1 MPQLLVSWATAGG
14 GGAGRWK
21 ALGGWGKVLP
31 RAFSP
36 ILTMLS
42 GSRTWRVKIG
52 LKWKGGLPWP
62 EGCGGV

>member
-36 ILTMLS
+36 ILTMFL
-42 GSRTWRVKIG
+42 GSHTWP
-52 LKWKGGLPWP
+52 LKVALDIARDP
-62 EGCGGV
+62 ESPGGCGGV

>member
-36 ILTMLS
+36 ILTMFL
-42 GSRTWRVKIG
+42 GSHTWPFTIDTD
-52 LKWKGGLPWP
+52 
-62 EGCGGV
+62 

>member
-36 ILTMLS
+36 FLTMVLGCHAWPFTIDSSGHPDPLS
-42 GSRTWRVKIG
+42 PG
-52 LKWKGGLPWP
+52 
-62 EGCGGV
+62 GCGGV